1 MFISQCCLIN
11 ERQAIQQ
18 KKCVHN
24 IYSGARNPCSL
35 VELVNWN
42 VDSEHVEVI
51 VR

>member
-1 MFISQCCLIN
+1 MKGKPF
-11 ERQAIQQ
+11 
-18 KKCVHN
+18 KKKTRVHN
-24 IYSGARNPCSL
+24 DYSGAQNPYSL